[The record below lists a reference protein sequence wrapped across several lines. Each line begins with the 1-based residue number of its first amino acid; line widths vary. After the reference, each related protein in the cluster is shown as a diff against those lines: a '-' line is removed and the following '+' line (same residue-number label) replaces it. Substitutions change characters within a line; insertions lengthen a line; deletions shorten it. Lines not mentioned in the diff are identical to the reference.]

1 MYKIKKSYVPLKNT
15 NLYYLK
21 KKKRKKRYVLYFKI
35 NEKKLWN
42 LIDNIVNYK
51 NNIFYSNIVIFQIT
65 MDENNNIIYNII
77 SKSKNLVKRGYEYC
91 KLFI

>member
-1 MYKIKKSYVPLKNT
+1 MKKNYG
-15 NLYYLK
+15 
-21 KKKRKKRYVLYFKI
+21 
-35 NEKKLWN
+35 N

>member
-15 NLYYLK
+15 NLYYLN